1 MVAIAGVVGM
11 AASSRRG
18 SATDSVIVAEP
29 AGVPSAA
36 APAGEPN
43 AHPPRPMPAPATL
56 ADASRVVSIEM
67 YSAAWCQAC
76 SRAKAWMREQNITFH
91 EVDVDR
97 RAGALAQLQML
108 NPRSS
113 LPTFDID
120 GHVVVGFDE
129 PRLRTAIDE
138 AARRPR

>member
-1 MVAIAGVVGM
+1 MVAVAGVVAM
-11 AASSRRG
+11 AATSRRG
-18 SATDSVIVAEP
+18 GASDPVIVAEP
-29 AGVPSAA
+29 SA
-36 APAGEPN
+36 APAEEPT